1 MDTKGGKMKEKS
13 GYTDIIVTG
22 DVLQITVDD
31 VIVTGKIIQR
41 DKRSISVEI
50 ISPFSGISE
59 SSGSIPLLGLQ
70 CHNYEG
76 KAGDQRAAAILC
88 DLYRFCLYA
97 EAHREKLLAALA
109 DYRFKRIYAKHFSGD
124 AVERQQRIN
133 ESMQKYLDLRK
144 ELKACSIDNL
154 EYQRSVRPLT
164 KEIKHLGEES
174 EVDQDS
180 IFDECI
186 IHFSDTAV
194 WELNRETVINYLEKI
209 RKGSSTEGEEKL
221 KL

>member
-1 MDTKGGKMKEKS
+1 MKEKS
-13 GYTDIIVTG
+13 SYRGLNVTG
-22 DVLQITVDD
+22 NVIQITVDD

-41 DKRSISVEI
+41 DKRSIGVEI
-50 ISPFSGISE
+50 TNPFSGISE

-70 CHNYEG
+70 FHNYEG
-76 KAGDQRAAAILC
+76 KAGDQRAASILC
-88 DLYRFCLYA
+88 DLYSFCVYA

-109 DYRFKRIYAKHFSGD
+109 DYRFKRLYAKHFSSD

-133 ESMQKYLDLRK
+133 ESLQKYLDLRK

-154 EYQRSVRPLT
+154 EYQRRVGPLA

-180 IFDECI
+180 IFDECFYQ
-186 IHFSDTAV
+186 FSDTAV
-194 WELNRETVINYLEKI
+194 WELNRETVINYLEKM
-209 RKGSSTEGEEKL
+209 RKGSIPDEE
-221 KL
+221 